1 MDTKYLTEEKR
12 RILGELEDW
21 VLECP
26 EVLFC
31 GASFDTR
38 DGSVRLVVGGTSA
51 TRMGITAG
59 AWLARMQEQ
68 LPDTNLQLQ
77 IVRGKLKKQGTAPAS
92 Q

>member
-1 MDTKYLTEEKR
+1 MNYLTEDKR

-26 EVLFC
+26 EVEFC

-38 DGSVRLVVGGTSA
+38 DSSVRLVVGGASA
-51 TRMGITAG
+51 ARMGITAN
-59 AWLARMQEQ
+59 AWLTRMQEQ

-77 IVRGKLKKQGTAPAS
+77 IVRGKLKKKGEAPAS